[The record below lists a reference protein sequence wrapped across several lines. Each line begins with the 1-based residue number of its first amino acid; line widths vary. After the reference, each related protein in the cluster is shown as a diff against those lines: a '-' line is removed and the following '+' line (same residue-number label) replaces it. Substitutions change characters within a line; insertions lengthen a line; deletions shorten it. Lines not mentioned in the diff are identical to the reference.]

1 MPEVIFTSNLKQH
14 VPCDAQQSAGDSVRE
29 VLDSVFQGNPQL
41 QGYILDDQKRL
52 RQHMVIFI
60 DGNTIVDR
68 VNLSDAV
75 SVDSKIYIMQAL
87 SGG

>member
-1 MPEVIFTSNLKQH
+1 MPEVIFTSNLQQH
-14 VPCDAQQSAGDSVRE
+14 VSCETQQGAGTNVRE
-29 VLDSVFQGNPQL
+29 VLDSVFQKNPQL

-60 DGNTIVDR
+60 DGATIVDR
-68 VNLSDAV
+68 VHLQGHV
-75 SVDSKIYIMQAL
+75 SPDTKIYVMQAL